1 MITAALARVRE
12 AFGWS
17 YGSFWE
23 VNPEDQA
30 LRFVHDAGSVSEEFR
45 RVTAEARFREGEG
58 LNGQAWQ
65 TRDLVFVP
73 DLGEMKTCSRAPVA
87 RRSGLKSGVC
97 FPIMLGSRVI
107 GTMDFFTEER
117 ITPSESRLDALRNVG
132 RLVSSA
138 LERVDQQTRIDQAKR
153 DLETKVNQLMKV
165 AKAASEG
172 DLTVAVDVKG
182 DDDMG
187 RLGEALGR
195 MIGDLKNI
203 IEPGHRVGQPVRR
216 GLAGR
221 RRKRQLPER
230 VGPEPGGHR
239 RGDVGL
245 DPAAFAFDR
254 RDQPERRGRQH
265 SGRRRHRNWPS
276 RGANRSSRRSRRWC

>member
-1 MITAALARVRE
+1 MLLALGRARTVRDVITAALGSVRE

-23 VNPEDQA
+23 VKPEEQA
-30 LRFVHDAGSVSEEFR
+30 LRFSHDSGSVSEEFR

-97 FPIMLGSRVI
+97 FPIMLSGKVI

-138 LERVDQQTRIDQAKR
+138 WSGST
-153 DLETKVNQLMKV
+153 
-165 AKAASEG
+165 S
-172 DLTVAVDVKG
+172 
-182 DDDMG
+182 
-187 RLGEALGR
+187 
-195 MIGDLKNI
+195 
-203 IEPGHRVGQPVRR
+203 
-216 GLAGR
+216 R
-221 RRKRQLPER
+221 RRSTRP
-230 VGPEPGGHR
+230 R
-239 RGDVGL
+239 RTWR
-245 DPAAFAFDR
+245 P
-254 RDQPERRGRQH
+254 
-265 SGRRRHRNWPS
+265 
-276 RGANRSSRRSRRWC
+276 RSTSS